1 MTVGFRAWYSRAPQT
16 WSASRG
22 RDLAMDRTEHLIS
35 RWREEGIEMVYPL
48 LFRFR
53 TSVLGEGWVA
63 GVELHGG
70 AVVTK
75 EASGEYIAHGLKP
88 GGVAGVG
95 STLIEAYQSYKED
108 VQVILYDMAGSEPFD
123 AFRDKVLRFFD
134 SADAGERRS
143 SRKVGRWLWPA
154 GSKAHSPWSRIRNTA
169 PASSS
174 WSFARRTIPSCPRE
188 RIYRSNLPP
197 EEIGASGPAQQG
209 VQDAGRVCPDDS

>member
-1 MTVGFRAWYSRAPQT
+1 
-16 WSASRG
+16 
-22 RDLAMDRTEHLIS
+22 MDRTEHLIS

-75 EASGEYIAHGLKP
+75 EASGEYVAHGLKP

-134 SADAGERRS
+134 SADAWGEA
-143 SRKVGRWLWPA
+143 KFEEGR
-154 GSKAHSPWSRIRNTA
+154 
-169 PASSS
+169 
-174 WSFARRTIPSCPRE
+174 
-188 RIYRSNLPP
+188 
-197 EEIGASGPAQQG
+197 QM
-209 VQDAGRVCPDDS
+209 VVAGRVESSLSLEPNPEHRASVVELELRSKNNPVLPAGENLPVQLAA